1 MSKYRNEAL
10 EELLEVEEDE
20 ISGCNSF
27 DGCKIRHCSRTQAMN
42 FLYNT
47 GFRGIS
53 NKKQL
58 DVLFRFALATYKD
71 GMFIGATLVFLDV
84 VETNCCFAVVSSK
97 NVGICAEMLKKSEE
111 ICKIMGVSRIKLSNT
126 GYIPKV
132 IQLIEKDRGLY
143 DRYSEG
149 KGCWTK
155 RIDKD

>member
-10 EELLEVEEDE
+10 EEILEVEDSKNTTNGTVE
-20 ISGCNSF
+20 GF
-27 DGCKIRHCSRTQAMN
+27 KIRHCSRSQAMN

-47 GFRGIS
+47 GFSGIS

-58 DVLFRFALATYKD
+58 DVLFRFGLAVYKD
-71 GMFIGATLVFLDV
+71 GMFIGTSLAFLDIV
-84 VETNCCFAVVSSK
+84 LNNCLFLVISSK
-97 NVGICAEMLKKSEE
+97 DVEICTELLRKSEE
-111 ICKIMGVSRIKLSNT
+111 ICKVMGVSVVKLSNT
-126 GYIPKV
+126 GHIPKV